1 MASNIAMGWRSV
13 ESTRPSTIE
22 AGFDSD
28 LGALALCG
36 ATELMPS

>member
-13 ESTRPSTIE
+13 ESTRPSTIK

-36 ATELMPS
+36 TTELMPS